1 MIEPSEACALGSETA
16 GAGCFAAAATFAAPT
31 HFTAAGL
38 AARAGSLFPDIGRI
52 EVVGHPE
59 TPGQAVLRIDGRLVW
74 AREHDGPPQGAFC
87 GSSRRL
93 AEADTARR
101 DCRSAHMAA
110 AHAVVRHSADA
121 SSADTPAHRRRS
133 AAIVSCVA
141 AALAKRPGAG
151 AVVWGPARLAT
162 PAASFVA
169 AAAQALRAAPPV
181 SIWIGAEM
189 RAAEGRGA
197 VLTGLSTRGL
207 AAFAGGELV
216 MPPAPIAPAAA
227 LALAER
233 AARRMMNEDEPLAD
247 GEMLRQS
254 QSFTKNMVRVRALR
268 PEEHPAG
275 AAYALIHP
283 ASDAAQTIRAMSKAA
298 SARNVWSLA
307 TLARAGGL

>member
-31 HFTAAGL
+31 RFTAASL
-38 AARAGSLFPDIGRI
+38 AARAGSLLPDIGRI
-52 EVVGHPE
+52 DVVGHPE
-59 TPGQAVLRIDGRLVW
+59 TPGQAVLRIDGRLIW
-74 AREHDGPPQGAFC
+74 AREHEGPPLGRLSGA
-87 GSSRRL
+87 SRRL
-93 AEADTARR
+93 AAAEAAGGGWRPHLAR
-101 DCRSAHMAA
+101 
-110 AHAVVRHSADA
+110 AHAIVRHSADA
-121 SSADTPAHRRRS
+121 AAPDTPSHRRRS

-162 PAASFVA
+162 PADSFVA

-181 SIWIGAEM
+181 SIWVGAEM

-197 VLTGLSTRGL
+197 PLTGLSTRGL
-207 AAFAGGELV
+207 AVFGGGELV

-233 AARRMMNEDEPLAD
+233 AARRMMNDDEPLAD

-268 PEEHPAG
+268 PEDHPAG

-283 ASDAAQTIRAMSKAA
+283 ASDAAQTIRAASKAA
-298 SARNVWSLA
+298 SVKNVWSLA
-307 TLARAGGL
+307 TLSRAGGR